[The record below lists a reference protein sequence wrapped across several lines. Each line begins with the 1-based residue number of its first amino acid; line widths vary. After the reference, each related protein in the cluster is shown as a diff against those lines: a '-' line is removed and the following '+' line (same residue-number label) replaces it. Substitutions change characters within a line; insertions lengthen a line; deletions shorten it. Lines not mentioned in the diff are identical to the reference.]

1 MAIIYSY
8 PYDQTVNDA
17 DAWVGTD
24 SITRRTKQYTAKA
37 ISDYLNIKGKI
48 AVAGQMNYQFIT
60 IPSNKAGTFAF
71 ASGSGGGT
79 AWSSITSI
87 VISKKDLSGQ
97 VVSPFLEYLVDEQVM
112 FQDVAGKGSFGHYI
126 MRGYTQIGTTDFYTL
141 TLEYIGGNG
150 SISMDHYY
158 TLVNFYLEL
167 GATGVDSVDTSD
179 TTFIDMTPTTPT
191 TGNVELTA
199 SLSATGTPDN
209 TKFLRGDNTW
219 IKADKD
225 FVFTQ
230 ATPATSWGDGTP
242 PIITHNLAKF
252 PSITVVDTAN
262 TVVTGQYDYIDKNN
276 ITITFSAAFAGKAYL
291 N

>member
-37 ISDYLNIKGKI
+37 IADYLNIKGKI
-48 AVAGQMNYQFIT
+48 AIAGQMNYQFIT

-97 VVSPFLEYLVDEQVM
+97 VVSPFLEYLVDEQIM
-112 FQDVAGKGSFGHYI
+112 FQDVAEKGSFGHYI

-141 TLEYIGGNG
+141 TLEYLGGSG

-158 TLVNFYLEL
+158 TLVNFFMERNIQNLV
-167 GATGVDSVDTSD
+167 TSVDTSD
-179 TTFIDMTPTTPT
+179 TAFIDMTPTTPT
-191 TGNVELTA
+191 SGDVQITA

-209 TKFLRGDNTW
+209 TTFLRGDNTW

-230 ATPATSWGDGTP
+230 GTP
-242 PIITHNLAKF
+242 SATWTIQHNMDKLPAVAAVNNNNM
-252 PSITVVDTAN
+252 IVYGDVLYVD
-262 TVVTGQYDYIDKNN
+262 NN
-276 ITITFSAAFAGKAYL
+276 NLTITFSGGFSGKAYL

>member
-8 PYDQTVNDA
+8 PYDQIITDT

-24 SITRRTKQYTAKA
+24 SVNRQTKQYTAKA
-37 ISDYLNIKGKI
+37 VADYLNINGKVAI
-48 AVAGQMNYQFIT
+48 AGQMNYQFVQD
-60 IPSNKAGTFAF
+60 PSFKGGTFAF
-71 ASGSGGGT
+71 AAGSGGGT
-79 AWSSITSI
+79 PWSSITSI
-87 VISKKDLSGQ
+87 VISNMDLSGQ
-97 VVSPFLEYLVDEQVM
+97 IVSPFLEYLIDEQVM

-126 MRGYTQIGTTDFYTL
+126 MRGYTQIGTTNFYTL
-141 TLEYIGGNG
+141 TLEYLGGNG
-150 SISMDHYY
+150 SITMDSYY

-179 TTFIDMTPTTPT
+179 TAFIDMTPTTPT

-219 IKADKD
+219 IEADKT
-225 FVFTQ
+225 FIFTQ
-230 ATPATSWGDGTP
+230 AVPATTWN
-242 PIITHNLAKF
+242 ITHNLGKF
-252 PSITVVDTAN
+252 PSVSVINSNNVVIN
-262 TVVTGQYDYIDKNN
+262 GEVTYIDNNN
-276 ITITFSAAFAGKAYL
+276 IQANFSAGFSGKAYL

>member
-8 PYDQTVNDA
+8 PYDQIITDT

-24 SITRRTKQYTAKA
+24 SVNRQTKQYTAKA
-37 ISDYLNIKGKI
+37 VADYLNINGKVAI
-48 AVAGQMNYQFIT
+48 AGQMNYQFVQD
-60 IPSNKAGTFAF
+60 PSFKGGTFAF
-71 ASGSGGGT
+71 AAGSGGGT
-79 AWSSITSI
+79 PWSSITSI
-87 VISKKDLSGQ
+87 VISNMDLSGQ
-97 VVSPFLEYLVDEQVM
+97 IVSPFLEYLIDEQVM

-126 MRGYTQIGTTDFYTL
+126 MRGYTQIGTTNFYTL
-141 TLEYIGGNG
+141 TLEYLGGNG
-150 SISMDHYY
+150 SITMDSYY

-191 TGNVELTA
+191 TGNVEITA

-219 IKADKD
+219 IEADKT
-225 FVFTQ
+225 FIFTQ
-230 ATPATSWGDGTP
+230 AVPATTWN
-242 PIITHNLAKF
+242 ITHNLGKF
-252 PSITVVDTAN
+252 PSVSVINSNNVVIN
-262 TVVTGQYDYIDKNN
+262 GEVTYIDNNN
-276 ITITFSAAFAGKAYL
+276 IQANFSAGFSGKAYL

>member
-1 MAIIYSY
+1 
-8 PYDQTVNDA
+8 
-17 DAWVGTD
+17 
-24 SITRRTKQYTAKA
+24 
-37 ISDYLNIKGKI
+37 
-48 AVAGQMNYQFIT
+48 
-60 IPSNKAGTFAF
+60 
-71 ASGSGGGT
+71 
-79 AWSSITSI
+79 
-87 VISKKDLSGQ
+87 
-97 VVSPFLEYLVDEQVM
+97 M

-150 SISMDHYY
+150 SIDIDHYY

-209 TKFLRGDNTW
+209 TKFLRGDNVWARETFSV
-219 IKADKD
+219 D
-225 FVFTQ
+225 FTQ
-230 ATPATSWGDGTP
+230 GTP
-242 PIITHNLAKF
+242 SSNWDIQHDMDKF
-252 PSITVVDTAN
+252 PSVTVVN
-262 TVVTGQYDYIDKNN
+262 NNNVVMYGNITYVDKNN
-276 ITITFSAAFAGKAYL
+276 LTINFSAGFSGKAYL